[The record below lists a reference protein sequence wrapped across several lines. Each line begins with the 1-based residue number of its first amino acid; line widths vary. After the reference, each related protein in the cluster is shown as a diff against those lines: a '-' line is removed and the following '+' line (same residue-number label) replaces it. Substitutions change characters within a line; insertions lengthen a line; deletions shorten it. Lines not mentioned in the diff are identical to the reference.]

1 MINLLLNSKVDPQK
15 PTKRMCNNKANLAED
30 FSSRITLYTIS
41 SCFTGVGQAAQK
53 IDGSSCLIMD
63 TKFYGTF
70 TFLFFS

>member
-1 MINLLLNSKVDPQK
+1 MINLLLNSKVDLQK
-15 PTKRMCNNKANLAED
+15 LTNRMGNIKANSAED
-30 FSSRITLYTIS
+30 FSSKITLYMIF
-41 SCFTGVGQAAQK
+41 SCFTGVEQAAQI